1 MYELEDFSTN
11 GTFLNGVKI
20 EKGKR
25 IKIKNNDEIGIVV
38 RANESVDESCE
49 NNKETNRLELGY
61 IFRDSK

>member
-1 MYELEDFSTN
+1 MEDHSTN

-25 IKIKNNDEIGIVV
+25 VKVKNNDEIGIVV
-38 RANESVDESCE
+38 RAPADGEGDESVSKE
-49 NNKETNRLELGY
+49 NNRLELGY